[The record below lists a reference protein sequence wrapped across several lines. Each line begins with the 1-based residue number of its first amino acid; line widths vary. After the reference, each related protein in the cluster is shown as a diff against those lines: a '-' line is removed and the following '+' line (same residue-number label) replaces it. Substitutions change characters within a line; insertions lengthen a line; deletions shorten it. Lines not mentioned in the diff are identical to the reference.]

1 MVLVQRFERRE
12 EQPQDQQRLGCGY
25 RDTQQMVRNAE
36 ACEMKHLAQQPSH
49 DRHRDQHDHEDRQE
63 TACRRE
69 LFVQM
74 QQCARFGTEA
84 GALLHLDEEFAAAGG
99 FLAVFVVVLIAVA
112 IVGRLLRKVF
122 HFAGFG
128 IPDHL
133 LGVAVSAAKTLLILG
148 LLFSAFES
156 LNKDH
161 TLAEEKTLDRSVC
174 YRPMIRLADSL
185 FPLLEWAKE
194 QVSIDEQE
202 LWSDN
207 SPER

>member
-1 MVLVQRFERRE
+1 MSVIDLIVGLLMLWAVFNGWRQGLILQLCSLAGIVLGAW
-12 EQPQDQQRLGCGY
+12 LGI
-25 RDTQQMVRNAE
+25 
-36 ACEMKHLAQQPSH
+36 
-49 DRHRDQHDHEDRQE
+49 
-63 TACRRE
+63 
-69 LFVQM
+69 
-74 QQCARFGTEA
+74 RFGTEA
-84 GALLHLDEEFAAAGG
+84 GALLHLDEE
-99 FLAVFVVVLIAVA
+99 VA

-133 LGVAVSAAKTLLILG
+133 LGVAVSAAKTLLVLG

>member
-1 MVLVQRFERRE
+1 MSVIDLIVGLLMLWAVFNGWRQGLILQLCSLAGIVLGAW
-12 EQPQDQQRLGCGY
+12 LGI
-25 RDTQQMVRNAE
+25 
-36 ACEMKHLAQQPSH
+36 
-49 DRHRDQHDHEDRQE
+49 
-63 TACRRE
+63 
-69 LFVQM
+69 
-74 QQCARFGTEA
+74 RFGTEA
-84 GALLHLDEEFAAAGG
+84 GALLHMDEEFAAAGG

-133 LGVAVSAAKTLLILG
+133 LGVAVSAAKTLLVLG

>member
-1 MVLVQRFERRE
+1 MSASSRYSIPDYAELWCLSNFSFLRGASHPHELVERAQR
-12 EQPQDQQRLGCGY
+12 QGY
-25 RDTQQMVRNAE
+25 RA
-36 ACEMKHLAQQPSH
+36 LALTDECSL
-49 DRHRDQHDHEDRQE
+49 
-63 TACRRE
+63 AGIV
-69 LFVQM
+69 LG
-74 QQCARFGTEA
+74 AWLGIRFGTEA